1 MRQVNLY
8 TNIPDFMQNYREI
21 KVIFDL
27 ENKELTNEWEEI
39 EKAFNNNFIY
49 STNLQGIANFEK
61 MMGIYPKKESNLK
74 ERQNEVFIKWNSK
87 QHYTW
92 VWLKGFLKSYFETTK
107 TIAIPVLDNKKY
119 HLDIRLKSNK
129 EFTDYEYRLFDDLR
143 LKIPANLTLTILG
156 VLPVTKEKQK
166 IGSALVFRLKKI
178 IEDKATNQVCI
189 GEFYAKTGLI
199 YRMNRRI
206 INV

>member
-8 TNIPDFMQNYREI
+8 ANIPDFMQNYREI

-39 EKAFNNNFIY
+39 EKAFNNNFIF

-61 MMGIYPKKESNLK
+61 MMGIYPKKESNLN
-74 ERQNEVFIKWNSK
+74 ERQNIVFVKWNSK
-87 QHYTW
+87 QPYTW
-92 VWLKGFLKSYFETTK
+92 VWLNRFLKLYFETTK
-107 TIAIPVLDNKKY
+107 TTAIPVLDNKKY
-119 HLDIRLKSNK
+119 HLDIRLKSSK

-156 VLPVTKEKQK
+156 VLPVSKGEQKTK
-166 IGSALVFRLKKI
+166 SALVFKLKKI
-178 IEDKATNQVCI
+178 IKDMATNQVCI

-199 YRMNRRI
+199 YRINRRL